1 MTRLEDLIYSLA
13 TVLVRY
19 HDSQGLTD
27 SLVNEQDEL
36 LKAQKSR
43 TLATSII
50 NSDEPT
56 FEAKLRELITKCTI
70 KYPDRQHFLTYL
82 LNELIV
88 LKSIHSRT
96 DVVQKEELP
105 QYEALLFQ
113 ILQQFK
119 QLLTIKKNATTAIKY
134 STLPG
139 SASGAADIT
148 LNGLI
153 NTAYVGSH
161 FCNSGN
167 LLLEE
172 VLNRLNLTD
181 KSSNEEIQSAA
192 QDMVS
197 EYQNKLIAD
206 TAARAQQDLL
216 QQLNSLKAKLEQTDI
231 EHLEYIKGLTA
242 ELTPYKTLITKLEK
256 DLGTTREENSSLR
269 QENKGQKNI
278 IKELQGKLTALTSE
292 SEQIQTPVTS
302 IYDLS
307 LFRTGRNFTFNDEP
321 KKSPT
326 L

>member
-19 HDSQGLTD
+19 HDSQGLTV

-119 QLLTIKKNATTAIKY
+119 QLLTIKKNETTAIKY

-139 SASGAADIT
+139 SASGTADIT

-216 QQLNSLKAKLEQTDI
+216 QQLNSLKAKLEQTD
-231 EHLEYIKGLTA
+231 K
-242 ELTPYKTLITKLEK
+242 K
-256 DLGTTREENSSLR
+256 NSSLR
-269 QENKGQKNI
+269 QENKEQQNI
-278 IKELQGKLTALTSE
+278 IKELQDKLKALTSE
-292 SEQIQTPVTS
+292 PKQIQTPVTS
-302 IYDLS
+302 IHDLS
-307 LFRTGRNFTFNDEP
+307 LFHTGRNFTFNDKP
-321 KKSPT
+321 IKSPT